1 MIDVRQYQP
10 CTKELSAI
18 YSVNQSAY
26 SCRKPARKL
35 WSFCGLNSVGPTPLP
50 YKLEKQN
57 KQNSSY
63 CLSALGGTTI
73 EKSATEGQ
81 LGLRRLRAED
91 EMVWTRSG
99 GTIADLLDKG

>member
-1 MIDVRQYQP
+1 M

-57 KQNSSY
+57 SSY
-63 CLSALGGTTI
+63 CLSALGAAGRNHYRKECNRGTAQI
-73 EKSATEGQ
+73 EKVES
-81 LGLRRLRAED
+81 
-91 EMVWTRSG
+91 
-99 GTIADLLDKG
+99 